1 MYGLIKTHKVGNPVR
16 VITGGC
22 CTAMEK
28 LSIFVET
35 VLFDLANELPFRNR
49 DTGHMLSIVD
59 ELNRSNC
66 PSESI
71 LVGFDIANMFPRTD
85 NDFGLKT
92 VLEILES
99 CVSRFPPTQSAIKAL
114 EPCLNCNS
122 SLFNNKKYLQTN
134 DTAQGP
140 HMSCSYADF

>member
-1 MYGLIKTHKVGNPVR
+1 MYGLIKTHKVGNSAR

-22 CTAMEK
+22 CAAIEK

-49 DTGHMLSIVD
+49 DTGHTLSIVD
-59 ELNRSNC
+59 ELNRSNF
-66 PSESI
+66 PSKSI
-71 LVGFDIANMFPRTD
+71 LVGFDIANMFPRID

-99 CVSRFPPTQSAIKAL
+99 CVNKFPAL
-114 EPCLNCNS
+114 ML
-122 SLFNNKKYLQTN
+122 T
-134 DTAQGP
+134 
-140 HMSCSYADF
+140 